1 MRTSPSL
8 LLIAVLALSACDKI
22 TGAGE
27 KKEADAA
34 SIGFA
39 CRVSFKAPEDCM
51 KDNATL
57 SPTSILT
64 GWKAAD
70 KEINTN
76 LLDPMMKRNNP
87 SIPSKPVVVPVAP
100 VATSAASEADAA
112 TPKAAKGAA
121 KSKPATTH

>member
-1 MRTSPSL
+1 MRSSPSL

-34 SIGFA
+34 SVGFA

-57 SPTSILT
+57 SPTSILA

-76 LLDPMMKRNNP
+76 LLDPMMKKNNP
-87 SIPSKPVVVPVAP
+87 AIPAKPVVVPVAP
-100 VATSAASEADAA
+100 VVASAVPEADAPPA
-112 TPKAAKGAA
+112 HKPAKGSA
-121 KSKPATTH
+121 KTKPATH

>member
-1 MRTSPSL
+1 MRPSPLL

-34 SIGFA
+34 SVGFA

-76 LLDPMMKRNNP
+76 LLDPMMKKNNP
-87 SIPSKPVVVPVAP
+87 SIPPKPVVVPVAP
-100 VATSAASEADAA
+100 VAASAAAEAM
-112 TPKAAKGAA
+112 PKAAKGAA
-121 KSKPATTH
+121 KTKSAAH